1 MFRWDILTN
10 WRVQGSFFSD
20 CYWDRNFIFGSI
32 WVSHYYCSWFCTWC
46 ACIDWC
52 LPVIGSSWRKCPLVS
67 NTIFSIWCSAMIYRN
82 WLSLWIIVICLWL
95 NLNSHR
101 YFVNCTI
108 IISNNHCCR
117 FITWSCR
124 IWCST
129 LPCVSRISWK
139 VTLIG
144 DTRSGTWSISMFC
157 WDIFT
162 NWCVVVSTRCHIHI
176 HIHIFRRTIWVAN
189 CDRCWFCSRC
199 TCVRCSPFPSIGCA
213 SWKIC
218 FVSNSVFCTWCI
230 IVFNSEVLSIWSKAF
245 SFCIVVVNISDYN
258 ISSCRV
264 SCSWC

>member
-10 WRVQGSFFSD
+10 WRVQGSLFAN
-20 CYWDRNFIFGSI
+20 CYWDRDFIFGAIWVCHDYCSWFCTWSACVYRCLPIISSSRWKVAFIGNSISRVWCSSMIYSNWFSLWIIIIRLWLNLNCYRNFILSAI

-117 FITWSCR
+117 FITWSRR

-162 NWCVVVSTRCHIHI
+162 NRCVVV
-176 HIHIFRRTIWVAN
+176 
-189 CDRCWFCSRC
+189 
-199 TCVRCSPFPSIGCA
+199 
-213 SWKIC
+213 
-218 FVSNSVFCTWCI
+218 
-230 IVFNSEVLSIWSKAF
+230 
-245 SFCIVVVNISDYN
+245 
-258 ISSCRV
+258 
-264 SCSWC
+264 